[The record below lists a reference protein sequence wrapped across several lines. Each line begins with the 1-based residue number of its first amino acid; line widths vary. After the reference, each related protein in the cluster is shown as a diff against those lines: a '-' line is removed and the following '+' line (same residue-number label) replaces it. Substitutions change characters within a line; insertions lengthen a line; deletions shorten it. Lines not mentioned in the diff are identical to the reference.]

1 VVAPGLRPRR
11 AAALPVEATARL
23 GMIISLAHRIAT
35 KSPEVAA
42 LSAEIIRLAKAAQP
56 CESAEKR
63 ED

>member
-1 VVAPGLRPRR
+1 
-11 AAALPVEATARL
+11 
-23 GMIISLAHRIAT
+23 MIISLAHRIAT